1 MFFFQGIRPPTLSM
15 EFRNASTMF
24 AEKYL
29 KKVKKYNDLLATIM
43 FLKHHPRVNEQLLD
57 YAVTKTLIK
66 RKDTSLDVPNPI
78 EVNLCSKCG
87 PGYLI

>member
-1 MFFFQGIRPPTLSM
+1 M
-15 EFRNASTMF
+15 EFRNASSLF
-24 AEKYL
+24 ADKYL

-43 FLKHHPRVNEQLLD
+43 FLEHHPLVNDQLLD
-57 YAVTKTLIK
+57 YAITKTLIK

-78 EVNLCSKCG
+78 EVNLCSKSG